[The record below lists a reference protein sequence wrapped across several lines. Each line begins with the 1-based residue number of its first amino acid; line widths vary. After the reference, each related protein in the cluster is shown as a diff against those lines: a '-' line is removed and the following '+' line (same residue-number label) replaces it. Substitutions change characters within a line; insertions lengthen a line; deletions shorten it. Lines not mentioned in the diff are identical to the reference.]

1 LEEEGEEVTFV
12 IRVWI
17 MVRIRAWMRCESG
30 VRGRRARVG
39 KMERMALMI
48 CFFLLRLLEV

>member
-1 LEEEGEEVTFV
+1 MRVV

-17 MVRIRAWMRCESG
+17 MVRIRAWMRCETG

-39 KMERMALMI
+39 KRERMAVMI
-48 CFFLLRLLEV
+48 CFFS

>member
-1 LEEEGEEVTFV
+1 VRVV

-39 KMERMALMI
+39 NRERMAVMI
-48 CFFLLRLLEV
+48 CLFS